1 MNNYSLYKN
10 NFELIDIYDIINII
24 VFIIILIIFQLL
36 KLINDNQK
44 IINNNIKEILT
55 ILKTSNNQKDKEVKK
70 QIEEPKMEIKE
81 ATILKISNN
90 DTDKEIKK
98 QIEEPNKEII
108 NNHYK
113 KFRKEKLKELR
124 YRYDMTPYQKNKYIK
139 ELWENKEE
147 NFKNT

>member
-1 MNNYSLYKN
+1 MNNYLLYKN

-70 QIEEPKMEIKE
+70 QIEEPKIEIKE

-90 DTDKEIKK
+90 DTEKEIKK

-108 NNHYK
+108 NNDYK

-124 YRYDMTPYQKNKYIK
+124 YMYDMTPYQKNKYIK

>member
-81 ATILKISNN
+81 ATVLKISNN
-90 DTDKEIKK
+90 DTDKEIK
-98 QIEEPNKEII
+98 
-108 NNHYK
+108 NNDYK